1 MALLEKEILLGFS
14 LPARLLV
21 TYNIHFKILSLERNG
36 VLERNRDTLS
46 KATSTLYFQKS
57 LVYGLTPRSNNKKG
71 IFLYQ
76 KKKNHSTSIASWVL
90 ITPRASCPGP
100 LLGQPQGKRFIQ

>member
-1 MALLEKEILLGFS
+1 MALLEKEILLYFS

-21 TYNIHFKILSLERNG
+21 TYNIHFKLLSMERNG
-36 VLERNRDTLS
+36 VLERNQDTLS

-57 LVYGLTPRSNNKKG
+57 PVYGLTHRSNNEKG

-76 KKKNHSTSIASWVL
+76 KNK
-90 ITPRASCPGP
+90 
-100 LLGQPQGKRFIQ
+100 